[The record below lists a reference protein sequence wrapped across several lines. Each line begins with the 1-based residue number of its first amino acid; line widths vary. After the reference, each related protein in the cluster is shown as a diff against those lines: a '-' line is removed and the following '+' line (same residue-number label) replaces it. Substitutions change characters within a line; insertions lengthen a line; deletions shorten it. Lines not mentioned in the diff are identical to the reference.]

1 MRTHGR
7 IYIGGSRSTDFDIS
21 SLAIKCGSLIKAMR
35 FHGASLSIVFG
46 SLCLSACARLRGES
60 AGKDAEMEDVLKL
73 AQHARQAAEIYGTF
87 LISVVGWG
95 QLWGCRLCIF
105 NSGVEHVVPIL
116 GELVRTNCAKYFL
129 YRRVEKTGLQRPE

>member
-7 IYIGGSRSTDFDIS
+7 IYIGGSRNTDFDIP

-87 LISVVGWG
+87 FISAVGWG

-105 NSGVEHVVPIL
+105 SLGVEHDVPIL
-116 GELVRTNCAKYFL
+116 GEWVGTNCANYL
-129 YRRVEKTGLQRPE
+129 YRRVGKTGLERPE